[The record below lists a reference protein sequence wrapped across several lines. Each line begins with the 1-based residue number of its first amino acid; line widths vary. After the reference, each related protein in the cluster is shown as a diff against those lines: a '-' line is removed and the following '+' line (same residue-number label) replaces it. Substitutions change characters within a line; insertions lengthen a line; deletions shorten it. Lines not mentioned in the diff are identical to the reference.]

1 MSSRVMVCKN
11 KTEASRVLETLAPE
25 QMDMVKDMQMPAAPV
40 IIVVVNGKHGE
51 VEVKNVTTKKED
63 SLKLRLHNLVMDL
76 RTARVWVNKKE
87 LTLTALEYRLLRLFM
102 SAPGKVFSRKDIF
115 EACWD
120 DNYMEDDG
128 TINVHMSHI
137 RKKIRKFDADNN
149 YIRTVRGIGFA
160 ME

>member
-1 MSSRVMVCKN
+1 MSSKVMVCKN
-11 KTEASRVLETLAPE
+11 RTEASRVLETLAPE
-25 QMDMVKDMQMPAAPV
+25 QLDMVKDMQMPAAPI

-51 VEVKNVTTKKED
+51 IEVKNVTAKKED
-63 SLKLRLHNLVMDL
+63 PFRLCLHNLVMDL

-87 LTLTALEYRLLRLFM
+87 LTLTALEYRLLHLFL
-102 SAPGKVFSRKDIF
+102 SAPGKVFSRKAIF
-115 EACWD
+115 ETCWD
-120 DNYMEDDG
+120 DNYMEDDS

-137 RKKIRKFDADNN
+137 RRKIRAFDAKNN